1 MRSGTGG
8 TSAFLNSKK
17 AIAEGRTILRADESG
32 FYLLP
37 ALLRTWGAVAQTPVI
52 QRKLSYDHRNA
63 ISMTGD
69 LYLAVQDRSYQS
81 PDVIGFLKQLL
92 AEIPGK
98 LLVIWDSA
106 PIHRAGR
113 SRTTWPRARPSG
125 SSWNSCLGML
135 RS

>member
-81 PDVIGFLKQLL
+81 P
-92 AEIPGK
+92 E
-98 LLVIWDSA
+98 S
-106 PIHRAGR
+106 
-113 SRTTWPRARPSG
+113 SG
-125 SSWNSCLGML
+125 S
-135 RS
+135 